1 MASFELDNGD
11 GLTQKRNRHYT
22 SEANFAKEE
31 ESERKGRLLER
42 DLIKW
47 DFNLYIFSLHVE
59 PDLQTLSDVYT
70 RDNIMVALNNYFD
83 HCPT

>member
-42 DLIKW
+42 DLNGTSI
-47 DFNLYIFSLHVE
+47 YIYF
-59 PDLQTLSDVYT
+59 LST
-70 RDNIMVALNNYFD
+70 
-83 HCPT
+83 